1 MEGLGS
7 RGRLWSQ
14 KAWDPGAREPPL
26 IWPPVSSPCVLT
38 AHTLLA
44 LSPPGYRESHYPGA
58 RPGLLCLP
66 PQLLTFFVWARLASG
81 IPGPR
86 SRGAG
91 FRLPLWDPSQPSE
104 PLILKISPLGETSL
118 RVSTDQGWDGPRVR
132 GSSVPLALDLTRGL
146 GFQEP

>member
-1 MEGLGS
+1 MVTESLGPRCERAPINLATCLIPLRPHS
-7 RGRLWSQ
+7 SH
-14 KAWDPGAREPPL
+14 PPRAL
-26 IWPPVSSPCVLT
+26 PVLGTGS
-38 AHTLLA
+38 HTTQALA
-44 LSPPGYRESHYPGA
+44 
-58 RPGLLCLP
+58 
-66 PQLLTFFVWARLASG
+66 FFVWARLASG